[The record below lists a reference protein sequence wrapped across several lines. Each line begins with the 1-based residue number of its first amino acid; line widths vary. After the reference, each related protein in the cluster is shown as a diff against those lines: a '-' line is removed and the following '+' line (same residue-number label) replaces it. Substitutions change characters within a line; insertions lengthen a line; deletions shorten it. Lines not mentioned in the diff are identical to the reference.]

1 MYWDHTNWL
10 ASWKE
15 AVKIM
20 PKFRRRQHTGPL
32 LAQVYKDT
40 VARVK
45 AGGWDNYSE
54 YIDLNLN
61 PDIEAQTVFY
71 DSPVAPV
78 QTEDLSIPVGYEV
91 GMRAPEFTA
100 EVYGENPST
109 FCLSEHRGKT
119 VIVNFWATWCPPCR
133 QELKVV
139 EKELINRFKG
149 KDFVFLPISRGEAKK
164 TVEAF
169 RKQNG
174 YTFPMGLDPK
184 QTIYKKY
191 ASNYI
196 PRNFVVDKDGKVIY
210 VSVGYEPKEFAEM
223 VEVIEKAVK

>member
-1 MYWDHTNWL
+1 MKRL
-10 ASWKE
+10 FLICA
-15 AVKIM
+15 AVVMAFAVM
-20 PKFRRRQHTGPL
+20 PNVAM
-32 LAQVYKDT
+32 AQD
-40 VARVK
+40 
-45 AGGWDNYSE
+45 
-54 YIDLNLN
+54 
-61 PDIEAQTVFY
+61 DIEATTLIKKGDKAPDFTVEMV
-71 DSPVAPV
+71 DGE
-78 QTEDLSIPVGYEV
+78 QITLSK
-91 GMRAPEFTA
+91 
-100 EVYGENPST
+100 
-109 FCLSEHRGKT
+109 LKGK
-119 VIVNFWATWCPPCR
+119 VVVVNFWATWCPPCR

-196 PRNFVVDKDGKVIY
+196 PRNFVVGKDGKVIY

>member
-1 MYWDHTNWL
+1 MKRLFLICAALVMAL
-10 ASWKE
+10 A
-15 AVKIM
+15 VM
-20 PKFRRRQHTGPL
+20 PKAAM
-32 LAQVYKDT
+32 AQD
-40 VARVK
+40 
-45 AGGWDNYSE
+45 
-54 YIDLNLN
+54 
-61 PDIEAQTVFY
+61 DIEATTLIKKGDKAPDFTVEMV
-71 DSPVAPV
+71 DGE
-78 QTEDLSIPVGYEV
+78 QITLSK
-91 GMRAPEFTA
+91 
-100 EVYGENPST
+100 
-109 FCLSEHRGKT
+109 LKGK
-119 VIVNFWATWCPPCR
+119 VVVVNFWATWCPPCR